1 MGTKMLTGLRF
12 NASKVSYQPDGS
24 HGSFAPD
31 AEQKQQGTSVP
42 TRNRDRGS
50 DTMVRLFNVY
60 FPKRVLQLIG
70 VESFLIVGALYCV
83 ALLHF
88 GPGTS
93 ALDSEPGCLKIALVA
108 GVCLPVLYYSD
119 VYSRVCLRKTG
130 ALLSR
135 LIKGLGAAAILISL
149 VYYIFPAVQ
158 LYRGYAITGICLT
171 AGVLILNRRLFAAVN
186 WTGQHGGAVV
196 ILGDGALAAAIAGV
210 IEDRPELG
218 FRMAGYLGGEWTG
231 EPGRRKA
238 RRLGGLADVG
248 LVVSGVRPSRVIVAM
263 GERRCTLP
271 VDDLLV
277 LKTSGVVVQDGSDF
291 YEIATGKLPVESIR
305 PSWLI
310 FSPGF
315 KVSRLTLIYKRV
327 VSIVIAFVGL
337 LMLLP
342 IIVLIALAIR
352 FDTPGPIIFRQKRIG
367 LRGQSFTLFKF
378 RTMHVNADQGGY
390 ARPAE
395 HGDRRV
401 TRVGRVLRR
410 LRLDEI
416 PQLWNILIGEM
427 HFVGPR
433 PFVPEQETD
442 CAAQIPLY
450 TYRWSVRPGA
460 TGWAQVQRGYCAS
473 LRDNVDKLA
482 YDLFYIKNMSLGLDL
497 MILFKTIKILFSA
510 QGGR

>member
-1 MGTKMLTGLRF
+1 
-12 NASKVSYQPDGS
+12 
-24 HGSFAPD
+24 
-31 AEQKQQGTSVP
+31 
-42 TRNRDRGS
+42 
-50 DTMVRLFNVY
+50 MVKLFSIYV
-60 FPKRVLQLIG
+60 PKRVLQLIG
-70 VESFLIVGALYCV
+70 VESFLIGGALYCV
-83 ALLHF
+83 ALFHF
-88 GPGTS
+88 GPDTS
-93 ALDSEPGCLKIALVA
+93 ALDSESGYLKIAFVA

-119 VYSRVCLRKTG
+119 VYSPSCLRKTG

-135 LIKGLGAAAILISL
+135 LVKGLGVAAILISL
-149 VYYIFPAVQ
+149 VYYCFPAAE
-158 LYRGYAITGICLT
+158 LYRGFATTGICLT
-171 AGVLILNRRLFAAVN
+171 AGVLILNRHLFVAVN
-186 WTGQHGGAVV
+186 GTGKRGGPVV
-196 ILGDGALAAAIAGV
+196 VLGDGALAAAIAAV

-238 RRLGGLADVG
+238 RRLGGVTDVA
-248 LVVSGVRPSRVIVAM
+248 LVTSQVRPSRVIVAM
-263 GERRCTLP
+263 AERRCALP

-277 LKTSGVVVQDGSDF
+277 LKTSGVVVEDGTDF
-291 YEIATGKLPVESIR
+291 YEITSGKLPVESIR

-327 VSIVIAFVGL
+327 VSIVIAFIGL
-337 LMLLP
+337 LVLLP
-342 IIVLIALAIR
+342 IVGLIALAIR
-352 FDTPGPIIFRQKRIG
+352 LDTPGPIIFRQKRIG
-367 LRGQSFTLFKF
+367 LRGQPFTLFKF

-395 HGDRRV
+395 HGDPRV
-401 TRVGRVLRR
+401 TRVGRILRR

-416 PQLWNILIGEM
+416 PQLYNILIGEM

-450 TYRWSVRPGA
+450 TYRWSVPPGA

-482 YDLFYIKNMSLGLDL
+482 YDLFYIKNMSVGLDL
-497 MILFKTIKILFSA
+497 VILFKTIKILFSA